1 MVHHGRDRVQIGSWK
16 SRDDTANLVPFP
28 ERHALPVEAIEY
40 ALTAIA
46 QQGFTSTYTAAMTPT
61 QAEPF
66 LEAGFAL
73 VEELHL
79 LRCPLD
85 ESVTKP
91 ERSEKSRLR
100 RGRRLDYS
108 EVLALDRLAFD
119 DFWQFDR
126 ASLADSMRATP
137 RHRFQVTRTEPVAGY
152 HVTGLA
158 GSNSYVQRVAVH
170 PDAQGQGWGRTLVQ
184 DSLRWAWKNGA
195 RTAHVNTQLTNER
208 AVALYE
214 RTGFVLANERLQVL
228 YRTVQPEQVE
238 PERVEPDTVAPEAI
252 EPDET

>member
-1 MVHHGRDRVQIGSWK
+1 MVHHGRDRVQIGAWK
-16 SRDDTANLVPFP
+16 SRDDVANLVPFP
-28 ERHALPVEAIEY
+28 DRIAVAAETIDLALEAVE
-40 ALTAIA
+40 
-46 QQGFTSTYTAAMTPT
+46 QQGFSATYTSAMTPP

-66 LEAGFAL
+66 FAAGFEL

-79 LRCPLD
+79 LRCRLD
-85 ESVTKP
+85 DSVVEM

-108 EVLALDRLAFD
+108 DVLALDALAFD

-158 GSNSYVQRVAVH
+158 GSNAYVQRVAVH
-170 PDAQGQGWGRTLVQ
+170 PDAQGQGWGRTLIQ

-214 RTGFVLANERLQVL
+214 GSGFVLANERLQVL
-228 YRTVQPEQVE
+228 YRTVDTAE
-238 PERVEPDTVAPEAI
+238 PT
-252 EPDET
+252 

>member
-1 MVHHGRDRVQIGSWK
+1 MQIGSWK

-28 ERHALPVEAIEY
+28 ERHALPIEAIDY
-40 ALTAIA
+40 ALTTIA
-46 QQGFTSTYTAAMTPT
+46 EQGFTATYTAAMTPT

-66 LEAGFAL
+66 FQAGFEL

-79 LRCPLD
+79 LRCALS
-85 ESVTKP
+85 ETVARP
-91 ERSEKSRLR
+91 ERGEKSRLR
-100 RGRRLDYS
+100 RGRRLDYP
-108 EVLALDRLAFD
+108 EVLTLDALAFD

-137 RHRFQVTRTEPVAGY
+137 RHRFQVTRTEPVTGY

-158 GSNSYVQRVAVH
+158 GSNAYVQRVAVH
-170 PDAQGQGWGRTLVQ
+170 PEAQGQGWGRALVE

-214 RTGFVLANERLQVL
+214 RTGFVLADERLQVL
-228 YRTVQPEQVE
+228 YRTVDADP
-238 PERVEPDTVAPEAI
+238 A
-252 EPDET
+252 

>member
-1 MVHHGRDRVQIGSWK
+1 MVHHGRDRVQIGAWK
-16 SRDDTANLVPFP
+16 SRDDVANLVPFP
-28 ERHALPVEAIEY
+28 DRGALPAEAIDHALVAIE
-40 ALTAIA
+40 
-46 QQGFTSTYTAAMTPT
+46 QQGFTSTYTAAMTPA

-66 LEAGFAL
+66 FEAGFEL

-85 ESVTKP
+85 ESAVAD
-91 ERSEKSRLR
+91 RSDKTRLR
-100 RGRRLDYS
+100 RGRRLDYPD
-108 EVLALDRLAFD
+108 VLALDALAFD
-119 DFWQFDR
+119 EFWQFDR
-126 ASLADSMRATP
+126 ASLSDSMRATP

-158 GSNSYVQRVAVH
+158 GSNAYVQRVAVH

-228 YRTVQPEQVE
+228 HRTVDSAE
-238 PERVEPDTVAPEAI
+238 PS
-252 EPDET
+252 